1 MRIPRPPLTV
11 LAALLLAACAP
22 EPPAPAPG
30 PSQPPAGPVA
40 PPAAPSADT
49 VHWQCGELGVAAHDL
64 GHADLVELS
73 FSGRTLDLP
82 VAVSTA
88 GARFA
93 DDQGS
98 EFRTRGDT
106 ASLTLPG
113 EPVRECSRSARP
125 SPWYEA
131 AARGVRFRAIG
142 NEPGWLLEVGHGE
155 QPDLYAEL
163 DYGERILKAHGLD
176 PAGDGWTGQTLDG
189 QALVMEVE
197 RGDCSDGMSGAR
209 FEAAVQLRLGETL
222 YHGCGAWLDD

>member
-1 MRIPRPPLTV
+1 MRIMHAV
-11 LAALLLAACAP
+11 LPAFAALLLAACAADI
-22 EPPAPAPG
+22 PAPAPDLARA
-30 PSQPPAGPVA
+30 PAGPT
-40 PPAAPSADT
+40 PAGPASGAF
-49 VHWQCGELGVAAHDL
+49 HWQCGELGVASHYL

-73 FSGRTLDLP
+73 FSGRTLELP
-82 VAVSTA
+82 VAVAAS

-93 DDQGS
+93 DDQGT

-106 ASLTLPG
+106 ASLALPG
-113 EPVRECSRSARP
+113 EPVRECTRSARP

-163 DYGERILKAHGLD
+163 DYGERVVKAHGLD
-176 PAGDGWTGQTLDG
+176 PAGDGWTGQTFDG
-189 QALVMEVE
+189 QALAVEVE

-209 FEAAVQLRLGETL
+209 FEAAVRLQVGETP
-222 YHGCGAWLDD
+222 YRGCGAWLDD